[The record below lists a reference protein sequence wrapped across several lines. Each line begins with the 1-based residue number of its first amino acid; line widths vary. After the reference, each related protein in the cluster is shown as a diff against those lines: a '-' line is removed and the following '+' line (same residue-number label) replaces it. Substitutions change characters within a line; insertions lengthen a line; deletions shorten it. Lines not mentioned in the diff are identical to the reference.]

1 MLVPLALW
9 AAITVLL
16 SLLLLA
22 RRWGVFQYVQPR
34 ATEWPSPPRPPGLPF
49 LGNVAHMARTDLHI
63 HLTQLART
71 YGPVYCLRVGG
82 EDIVVLNNVESI
94 KEMLIKKSADFAGRP
109 QTYAGGKITG
119 GGKDIALGDYSAVWR
134 RQRRAALSAL
144 HCVGTARTEEIVQG
158 EARRL
163 VEDLT
168 QYIGRP
174 TDIHTDISMRVC
186 NVICSVAFGT
196 KYDKHDTEFLDIHCC
211 LDSLVRLWGSPAI
224 RALDCFPVLRLFPNP
239 AWRDLMAAVRKRDE
253 VVWRQILL
261 HKAKPSSSPSSD
273 MTDFL
278 LKFTSKLSEES
289 KPQNGRNG
297 RASDDSAEVLRRR
310 SNDQPQ
316 PPEEGR
322 HSGNEDESE
331 ARGGSLTEERVHL
344 SIMDTFIA
352 GVETTATLIEWA
364 LAYLVLHPEVQD
376 QIYEEMEQK
385 LQPGLGPSLADRD
398 KLLYL
403 DATIKEILR
412 LCPVAPLA
420 IPHRALR
427 DSSVGGFFICK
438 GSTVIANLWAAHRD
452 HAYWDNP
459 SVFQPERFLGEPLE
473 RRNPASLL
481 LPFGAGK
488 RVCLG
493 ESLAKAEIFLFLGH
507 VLRRLRLQPAGRPPD
522 LSGQLAIVLKL
533 KPFQVYISPRVL
545 RSQTPP

>member
-1 MLVPLALW
+1 RATFMLVPLALC
-9 AAITVLL
+9 AAITALL
-16 SLLLLA
+16 FLLLLA

-34 ATEWPSPPRPPGLPF
+34 ATKWPSPPRPPGLPF
-49 LGNVAHMARTDLHI
+49 FGNVAHMARTDLHI

-71 YGPVYCLRVGG
+71 YGAVYCLRVGG

-158 EARRL
+158 EAQRL

-278 LKFTSKLSEES
+278 LKFT
-289 KPQNGRNG
+289 
-297 RASDDSAEVLRRR
+297 
-310 SNDQPQ
+310 
-316 PPEEGR
+316 R
-322 HSGNEDESE
+322 HSRNEEESE
-331 ARGGSLTEERVHL
+331 ARGGILTEERVHL

-452 HAYWDNP
+452 HAHWDNP
-459 SVFQPERFLGEPLE
+459 SVFQPGRFLGESLE

-507 VLRRLRLQPAGRPPD
+507 VLRRLRLQPAGSPPD
-522 LSGQLAIVLKL
+522 LSGQLAIVPKQE
-533 KPFQVYISPRVL
+533 PFQVYISPRVPYEKIETPL
-545 RSQTPP
+545 MQSQ